1 MFFYKYFTRKNYFIG
16 HKIIIFLL
24 LQSALIL
31 FYLPVLAQDYNE
43 DVENFVV
50 QQSHNPDAKA
60 YLAFS
65 KAVFLER
72 LAQQLSSIR
81 EQTTANSYR
90 KELGIYLRS
99 AIELDPR
106 SAFLRVRLA
115 ENLYM
120 LSDIANARSEIDMA
134 LKLDPDNADA
144 HFLLGSI
151 KYSAVRGTQDTRLL
165 TEAIEEFKSAVKSDP
180 EHLKAQYYLASLSY
194 QIGDYAQA
202 AQSYAEMIKLR
213 PYEPDIRFRLGVSYS
228 EIGEINK
235 AIDSFRAVTMLRED
249 HIDARFRL
257 ANLYARQSR
266 NKEAI
271 DECLT
276 ILKRTPDSLDVN
288 LLLAQLYVSE
298 YEYDKAIPIID
309 EILRSRDISRKP
321 IFAEAYYR
329 RGLAYKGKGEKDLA
343 NKDFQRSI
351 SIYKLLLE
359 KESENVGANYDIA
372 LVYEAL
378 EDYDSAEKHLLRH
391 IELKPNEPNVYNYLG
406 YMLIERNKDLDR
418 AIEYIKKALEM
429 EPNNGAF
436 LDSLGWAYFK
446 IGNIEEAI
454 TILEKAAEIIPTD
467 SDIREHLGYAY
478 FKKGGDFSQR
488 AVSEW
493 EKAIELKPWKT
504 ALKQKLDDLRKSVGL
519 SKTSK

>member
-1 MFFYKYFTRKNYFIG
+1 MVFYRYFI
-16 HKIIIFLL
+16 HKTHFLWHRVLIFLL
-24 LQSALIL
+24 LKSALIL

-43 DVENFVV
+43 DIENFVV
-50 QQSHNPDAKA
+50 QQGFNPEAKT
-60 YLAFS
+60 YLDFS

-72 LAQQLSSIR
+72 LAQQSSSIR

-90 KELGIYLRS
+90 KELGAYLRN

-106 SAFLRVRLA
+106 SAYLRVRLA

-120 LSDIANARSEIDMA
+120 LNDIANAISEINIA
-134 LKLDPDNADA
+134 LKLDPNNADA

-151 KYSAVRGTQDTRLL
+151 KYSAVRGTQDAKLL
-165 TEAIEEFKSAVKSDP
+165 KEAINEFKEAVKSDP

-194 QIGDYAQA
+194 QTGDYAQA
-202 AQSYAEMIKLR
+202 AKSYAEMIKLR
-213 PYEPDIRFRLGVSYS
+213 PYESDIRFRLGVSYS

-235 AIDSFRAVTMLRED
+235 AIDSFKSVTMLRED

-276 ILKRTPDSLDVN
+276 ILKRAPGSLDVN

-298 YEYDKAIPIID
+298 SEFDKAILVVD

-321 IFAEAYYR
+321 AFAEAYYR

-359 KESENVGANYDIA
+359 NESENVGINYDIA

-378 EDYDSAEKHLLRH
+378 EDYESAEKHLLRH
-391 IELKPNEPNVYNYLG
+391 IELKPQEPNAYNYLG
-406 YMLIERNKDLDR
+406 YMFIEQNKDFDR
-418 AIEYIKKALEM
+418 AIGYIKKALEI

-446 IGNIEEAI
+446 IGKIEEAI
-454 TILEKAAEIIPTD
+454 VNLEKAAELIPTD

-478 FKKGGDFSQR
+478 FKKGGDFSLK

-504 ALKQKLDDLRKSVGL
+504 TLKQKLDDLRRSGDL

>member
-1 MFFYKYFTRKNYFIG
+1 MFSYRYFTRKFYFIEQ
-16 HKIIIFLL
+16 KAIIFLL
-24 LQSALIL
+24 LQSTVFLL
-31 FYLPVLAQDYNE
+31 YLPVLAQDYNE
-43 DVENFVV
+43 DVENFII
-50 QQSHNPDAKA
+50 QQNYGLDARA
-60 YLAFS
+60 YFSFS

-72 LAQQLSSIR
+72 LAQQSSSIR
-81 EQTTANSYR
+81 EQTIANNYR
-90 KELGIYLRS
+90 KELGTYLRE

-106 SAFLRVRLA
+106 SAFLRVKLA

-120 LSDIANARSEIDMA
+120 LNDVVNARNEIDIALD
-134 LKLDPDNADA
+134 LDPDNADA

-151 KYSAVRGTQDTRLL
+151 KYSTVRGTQDTKLL
-165 TEAIEEFKSAVKSDP
+165 MEAINEFKLAVKSDP

-235 AIDSFRAVTMLRED
+235 AIDAFRAVTMLRED

-298 YEYDKAIPIID
+298 YEYDKAILVCD

-329 RGLAYKGKGEKDLA
+329 RGSAFKGKGEKDLA

-359 KESENVGANYDIA
+359 KESENIGVNYDIA

-378 EDYDSAEKHLLRH
+378 EDYESAEKHLLRH
-391 IELKPNEPNVYNYLG
+391 IELKPREPNAYNYLG

-418 AIEYIKKALEM
+418 AIEYIKKALEI

-446 IGNIEEAI
+446 MGKVEEAI
-454 TILEKAAEIIPTD
+454 ANLEKAAELIPTD

-488 AVSEW
+488 AISEW
-493 EKAIELKPWKT
+493 EKAIELRPWKT
-504 ALKQKLDDLRKSVGL
+504 ALRQKLDDLRKSVGF